1 MSLARTR
8 IPALDPGGGLL
19 KIGEAATLTGVSPGR
34 IRHYQAQR
42 LVEPS
47 RSLSGYRYFNA
58 DDLVR
63 ILQIDLLRSLGM
75 GLSDIRTSLPG
86 PSHGESLRETLAIHR
101 DTLRAERD
109 RLDRLLAA
117 VEMALTSEDASAESV
132 ASLLASANSTPRDSL
147 GIFGRLSR
155 PLSEEA
161 ALIYQEILGGGWGLP
176 VPSIF
181 GRMLLPPQVSDLLE
195 QVAHAKGYPHL
206 FSRVRDLAVEIISLA
221 TLPAPDPQAPVDLA
235 DRWLE
240 SLLNDPLPTEVQAA
254 LDRTLPRIRELD
266 VLNQGFQLWAESIS
280 PQAAEVLRALER
292 LARSRSMLVLGVL
305 VAHRARRRG
314 SPRARPALP

>member
-1 MSLARTR
+1 VARVNSSV
-8 IPALDPGGGLL
+8 DQGGGLL

-34 IRHYQAQR
+34 IRHYQSQGLIR
-42 LVEPS
+42 PS
-47 RSLSGYRYFNA
+47 RSLSGYRFFNA

-75 GLSDIRTSLPG
+75 GLSDIRASLPG
-86 PSHGESLRETLAIHR
+86 HSHGDSLRETLAIHR
-101 DTLRAERD
+101 NTLRAERD
-109 RLDRLLAA
+109 RLDRLLTA
-117 VEMALTSEDASAESV
+117 VEMALTSEDASAEAV

-181 GRMLLPPQVSDLLE
+181 GRMLLPAPVSDLLE
-195 QVAHAKGYPHL
+195 QLAHAEGYPDL
-206 FSRVRDLAVEIISLA
+206 FRRVRDLAVEIIGLA
-221 TLPAPDPQAPVDLA
+221 IVPAADSTAPGDLA
-235 DRWLE
+235 RRWLD
-240 SLLNDPLPTEVQAA
+240 SLLTDPLPAEVQAA
-254 LDRTLPRIRELD
+254 LDRTVPRIRELE

-280 PQAAEVLRALER
+280 PQAAEVLRALEK
-292 LARSRSMLVLGVL
+292 LADSRSLLVLGVL
-305 VAHRARRRG
+305 VARRSRRRG
-314 SPRARPALP
+314 TARD

>member
-1 MSLARTR
+1 MASVSPSLAR
-8 IPALDPGGGLL
+8 GGGLL

-34 IRHYQAQR
+34 IRHYQSQG
-42 LVEPS
+42 LVRPS

-75 GLSDIRTSLPG
+75 GLTDIRASLPG
-86 PSHGESLRETLAIHR
+86 ESHGESLRSTLAIHR
-101 DTLRAERD
+101 NTLRAERD

-117 VEMALTSEDASAESV
+117 MEMALRSEDASAESV
-132 ASLLASANSTPRDSL
+132 ATLLASANSTPRDSL

-161 ALIYQEILGGGWGLP
+161 AVIYQEILGGGWGLP

-181 GRMLLPPQVSDLLE
+181 GRMLLPPPVSDLLE
-195 QVAHAKGYPHL
+195 QVAHAEGYQDL
-206 FSRVRDLAVEIISLA
+206 FRRVRDLAVEIISLA
-221 TLPAPDPQAPVDLA
+221 TLPAPDPNAPVELA
-235 DRWLE
+235 RRWLE
-240 SLLNDPLPTEVQAA
+240 RLLTDPLPAEVQTA
-254 LDRTLPRIRELD
+254 LDRTVPRIHELE

-292 LARSRSMLVLGVL
+292 LAQSRSLLVLGVL
-305 VAHRARRRG
+305 VAQPARRRG
-314 SPRARPALP
+314 SVQARPALI

>member
-1 MSLARTR
+1 MGTSLRS
-8 IPALDPGGGLL
+8 LDRGSGLL

-34 IRHYQAQR
+34 IRHYQGQG
-42 LVEPS
+42 LVSPS

-75 GLSDIRTSLPG
+75 GLTDIRASLPG
-86 PSHGESLRETLAIHR
+86 ESHGESLQETLAVHR
-101 DTLRAERD
+101 NTLRAERD

-132 ASLLASANSTPRDSL
+132 ATLLASANSTPRDSL

-161 ALIYQEILGGGWGLP
+161 AVIYQEILGGGWGLP

-181 GRMLLPPQVSDLLE
+181 GRMLLPAPVSDLLE
-195 QVAHAKGYPHL
+195 QVAHAEGYQQL
-206 FSRVRDLAVEIISLA
+206 FRRVRDLAVEIIGLA
-221 TLPAPDPQAPVDLA
+221 TLPAPDPNAPMDLA
-235 DRWLE
+235 SRWLE
-240 SLLNDPLPTEVQAA
+240 SLLTDPLPAEVQAA
-254 LDRTLPRIRELD
+254 LDRTVPRIRELE

-280 PQAAEVLRALER
+280 PQAAEVLRALEG
-292 LARSRSMLVLGVL
+292 LAEGRSLLVLGVL
-305 VAHRARRRG
+305 VTHRTTRRG
-314 SPRARPALP
+314 SARARPALT

>member
-1 MSLARTR
+1 MGSS
-8 IPALDPGGGLL
+8 ISPLDQGSGLL

-34 IRHYQAQR
+34 IRHYQGQGMIR
-42 LVEPS
+42 PS
-47 RSLSGYRYFNA
+47 RSLSGYRYFTA

-75 GLSDIRTSLPG
+75 GLSDIRASLPG
-86 PSHGESLRETLAIHR
+86 QSQGESLRETLAVHR
-101 DTLRAERD
+101 ETLRAERD

-117 VEMALTSEDASAESV
+117 VETALTSEDASAESV
-132 ASLLASANSTPRDSL
+132 ATLLASANSTPRDSL

-195 QVAHAKGYPHL
+195 QVAHANGYQHL
-206 FSRVRDLAVEIISLA
+206 FGRIRDLAVEIISLA
-221 TLPAPDPQAPVDLA
+221 TVTDPDPSAPVDLA
-235 DRWLE
+235 SRWLA
-240 SLLNDPLPTEVQAA
+240 SLVSDPLPTEVQAA
-254 LDRTLPRIRELD
+254 LDRTMPRIRELE

-280 PQAAEVLRALER
+280 PQAAEVLRSLER
-292 LARSRSMLVLGVL
+292 LAESRSLLVLGVL
-305 VAHRARRRG
+305 AAPRTHRRG
-314 SPRARPALP
+314 SPRARPVLT